1 MDLLE
6 ELLFRAAAQLLLAVP
21 NPLHWNGPAAAACAR
36 ELELLAQDLR
46 EIVGGL
52 KLIAE

>member
-1 MDLLE
+1 MDFLE
-6 ELLFRAAAQLLLAVP
+6 DLLFRAATHLLLAVP
-21 NPLHWNGPAAAACAR
+21 NPLHWNGPAAAACAQ
-36 ELELLAQDLR
+36 ELELLARDLR